1 MPIPSK
7 YTSHVNKECPLP
19 EYPRPQFV
27 RDAYTSLNGP
37 WQYKIC
43 KDSEDP
49 GTEWK
54 EILVPFPVG
63 SLLSGVSDILQEDE
77 TFYYRK
83 HFSYTPQKERTVLHF
98 EAVDQT
104 ALVYL
109 NGHCL
114 GSHRGGYLPFSFE
127 ISGYLQEENELL
139 LAVKDPSNH
148 GDYAYGKQS
157 LTPGGI
163 FYTPIAGIWQ
173 PVWLEDLGKEAV
185 EDIRYMIDYDHSRV
199 SMDLCGAYQKVTV
212 TVKEGERTVAQL
224 ITAEKHIDLQL
235 TDVRPWTCE
244 DPFLYTVELDTADD
258 HVTSYFGMRCF
269 TVEEHRGQKVFC
281 LNHQPVFLSG
291 LLDQG
296 YISDGIYTFP
306 CEEAMEEELKTL
318 KASGFNMLRKH
329 IKIENRRWYSL
340 CDRLGILVFQDMP
353 SGGSLANPLLVSVQ
367 GMAGLKR
374 SDEDPASFGR
384 KRKACQDAY
393 YEEAEGMIEHLYNT
407 VSLCAYVPFNE
418 GWGQFKAKEADA
430 FFRRKDPSRPVDHAS
445 GWFDQGC
452 GDFASKHIYFRP
464 YKLRPDKK
472 GRAIFLSEF
481 GGYAYVLKQHID
493 AKKAGGYK
501 KFASAEELSKALQEL
516 YRRDIRDQIPKGL
529 CACVY
534 TQVSDVEEECNGL
547 FTYDREVYK
556 VPVETWKEI
565 NEELYGE
572 FRKTY
577 E

>member
-1 MPIPSK
+1 MPLPTK
-7 YTSHVNKECPLP
+7 YTSLISRDCPLA

-27 RDAYTSLNGP
+27 RDSYTSLNGR
-37 WQYKIC
+37 WQYMIC
-43 KDSEDP
+43 KDSESL
-49 GTEWK
+49 GTDWK

-63 SLLSGVSDILQEDE
+63 SLLSGVKDILQEDE
-77 TFYYRK
+77 TLYYRK
-83 HFSYTPQKERTVLHF
+83 HFFYAPQKERTILHF
-98 EAVDQT
+98 EAVDQS
-104 ALVYL
+104 AVVYL

-114 GSHRGGYLPFSFE
+114 GSHRGGYLPFTFD
-127 ISGYLQEENELL
+127 ITAYLQSENELL

-173 PVWLEDLGKEAV
+173 SVWLEDLGKEAV
-185 EDIRYMIDYDHSRV
+185 EDVRYTIDYDHSRV
-199 SMDLCGAYQKVTV
+199 SMDLCGDYQKVTV
-212 TVKEGERTVAQL
+212 TVKEGEKTAAQI
-224 ITAEKHIDLQL
+224 ITSEKHIDLQL
-235 TDVRPWTCE
+235 RDIHPWSCE

-269 TVEEHRGQKVFC
+269 SIEERKGQKVFC

-353 SGGSLANPLLVSVQ
+353 SGGSLKNPLAVSVQ
-367 GMAGLKR
+367 GMLGLKR
-374 SDEDPASFGR
+374 KDEDPASFGR
-384 KRKACQDAY
+384 KRKESQDAY
-393 YEEAEGMIEHLYNT
+393 YAEAEAMIDHLYNC
-407 VSLCAYVPFNE
+407 VSVCAYVPFNE
-418 GWGQFKAKEADA
+418 GWGQFKAKEAEA
-430 FFRRKDPSRPVDHAS
+430 FFRRKDPSRLIDHAS

-452 GDFASKHIYFRP
+452 GDFSSKHIYFRP
-464 YKLRPDKK
+464 YKLKPDKK

-481 GGYAYVLKQHID
+481 GGYAYVLDQHTD
-493 AKKAGGYK
+493 AEKAGGYR
-501 KFASAEELSKALQEL
+501 KFTSAAELSKALQEL
-516 YRRDIRDQIPKGL
+516 YRRDIHDQIPKGL
-529 CACVY
+529 CGCVY

-547 FTYDREVYK
+547 YTYDRAVYK

-565 NEELYGE
+565 NNELDE
-572 FRKTY
+572 IFRKTY